1 MQDISK
7 LCMICLSV
15 KDENDVCPRC
25 KKNIAVRQEAP
36 LLPLKCIIA
45 ERYCIA
51 KAMKRNG
58 EGVTY
63 AAYDLKQDKAVSIR
77 EFFPESIASRSYDE
91 LTVVPA
97 AGSESD
103 YSGCRASFIELW
115 TKLMRLK
122 GLSALISVT
131 DVFQANSTAYA
142 VYEESE
148 LVNLNGYLNNTAD
161 GYMPWEKAR
170 ILFLPVLS
178 TLGTLHT
185 SGVFHRG
192 INPRSFVFSKD
203 GKLKLTDFCAEQAR
217 TILSDIEP
225 ELFDGYTPL
234 EQYDANGNIGA
245 WSDIYSFCAV
255 IYRTLIGKDPID
267 ARTRAQEDKLMIPAK
282 FAELI
287 PSYVINA
294 LINGM
299 QLEPDNRTRNIEQL
313 RSNLSTVQRTFESS
327 VVTHTTD
334 PSKYTA
340 PSHIGEPVVT
350 TRERT
355 DNPITSY
362 NSYAQRMQG
371 LQTERNQTA
380 RQPAA
385 PVTPPRQEPSFT
397 EPLAGYGQPVS
408 SGFVPRR
415 PSPDATQTQYVNT
428 AEQPAPP
435 VREPE
440 PAAPVPP
447 VQRPAAPRYGEQFPT
462 GQRYEEQIPTGQ
474 RYAEPEEPPR
484 RPSAPRYEEPADNR
498 RQQPR
503 YEEPAEERRQ
513 PRYPDRR
520 EPSSTAGERVDEYR
534 RAVEEVRRLDEEK
547 KEKKKRGLI
556 VLLIFLVLLLIGVG
570 VFIANELLHIVPNG
584 LFNNTETTTAAAAMV
599 KVPNFKM
606 EKIETILSKENYTKN
621 FEIRQTEQ
629 NSDTVPK
636 GTVIDQDIPADTFVQ
651 QGTVITLTVSAGP
664 KMVVIPDDLAGKTYA
679 EAEAELT
686 ALGFKCSKSYR
697 QNDGTHVADTV
708 AETSPLAKSEVKDGT
723 LVIIVLW
730 KEAETT
736 APVIDI
742 GEQSQTVATTRST
755 PSTTQ
760 YVPPTTRSTPPVTAA
775 PTEPEREPSSSDI
788 PETEEPEANE

>member
-7 LCMICLSV
+7 LCMVCLSV
-15 KDENDVCPRC
+15 KDENDICPRC
-25 KKNIAVRQEAP
+25 KKNIAVRQDAP
-36 LLPLKCIIA
+36 LLPLKSIIA
-45 ERYCIA
+45 ERYCVA

-63 AAYDLKQDKAVSIR
+63 AAYDLKLDKAVSVR

-122 GLSALISVT
+122 GLSALIGVT

-185 SGVFHRG
+185 SGVLHRG
-192 INPRSFVFSKD
+192 INPRSFVFAKD
-203 GKLKLTDFCAEQAR
+203 GKLKLTDFCTEQAR

-225 ELFDGYTPL
+225 ELFNGYTPL
-234 EQYDANGNIGA
+234 EQYSANGNIGA

-255 IYRTLIGKDPID
+255 IYRTLVGKDPID
-267 ARTRAQEDKLMIPAK
+267 SKTRAQEDKLMIPAK

-299 QLEPDNRTRNIEQL
+299 QLDPENRTRNIEQL
-313 RSNLSTVQRTFESS
+313 RSNLSTVQRTFDSS
-327 VVTHTTD
+327 TVTHTTD
-334 PSKYTA
+334 PSKYVT
-340 PSHIGEPVVT
+340 PPIGDPVIT

-371 LQTERNQTA
+371 LQTEKAKTPAPPAAQPTLQQRKEPSYPEPIA
-380 RQPAA
+380 GYSAPVPSGFSPRQPAE
-385 PVTPPRQEPSFT
+385 PV
-397 EPLAGYGQPVS
+397 
-408 SGFVPRR
+408 
-415 PSPDATQTQYVNT
+415 QTQYVDT
-428 AEQPAPP
+428 SRQPAPP
-435 VREPE
+435 PQYTEPE
-440 PAAPVPP
+440 PAP
-447 VQRPAAPRYGEQFPT
+447 QRPLRPIYEQPVVTSERYQDPVT
-462 GQRYEEQIPTGQ
+462 TS
-474 RYAEPEEPPR
+474 R
-484 RPSAPRYEEPADNR
+484 RPAPPPYEEPAAD
-498 RQQPR
+498 P
-503 YEEPAEERRQ
+503 RRQ
-513 PRYPDRR
+513 PRYPDPR
-520 EPSSTAGERVDEYR
+520 EPSTAGERVDEYR

-547 KEKKKRGLI
+547 KEKKKKGLIALLI
-556 VLLIFLVLLLIGVG
+556 VLILLLVG
-570 VFIANELLHIVPNG
+570 VSVFLAYELLNG
-584 LFNNTETTTAAAAMV
+584 GASGFFNRNTETTTAAAAMV

-606 EKIETILSKENYTKN
+606 EKIDTILSKENYTKN
-621 FEIRQTEQ
+621 FDIRQTEQ

-636 GTVIDQDIPADTFVQ
+636 GTVIDQDIPADTSVQ

-664 KMVVIPDDLAGKTYA
+664 KMVVIPDLAGKTYE

-697 QNDGTHVADTV
+697 QNDGTHTPNTV
-708 AETSPLAKSEVKDGT
+708 AETSPLAKSEVKDGS
-723 LVIIVLW
+723 LVMIVLW
-730 KEAETT
+730 KEVETT

-742 GEQSQTVATTRST
+742 GERTQTTVPTTRYTT
-755 PSTTQ
+755 PTTQ
-760 YVPPTTRSTPPVTAA
+760 YYPPTTEA
-775 PTEPEREPSSSDI
+775 PDEPEPEDTTEPEYDEP
-788 PETEEPEANE
+788 EEPDEDE